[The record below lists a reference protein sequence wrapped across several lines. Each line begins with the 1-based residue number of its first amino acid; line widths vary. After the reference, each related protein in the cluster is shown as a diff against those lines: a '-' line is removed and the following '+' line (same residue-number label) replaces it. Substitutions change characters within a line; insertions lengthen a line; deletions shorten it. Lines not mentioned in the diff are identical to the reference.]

1 MFFFSLPLKVFWC
14 ALAEL
19 KRDTTFKQRN
29 DQSEEKNYSFIP
41 AKVINASVNKYRN
54 FITLNKGAL
63 DGVKTEMGVINE
75 DGVIG
80 IVSSTSD
87 HFSVVIPILNPSS
100 RISAKINNKSQTGS
114 LLWDGKKTNKAILEE
129 IPLYIQIALGDTV
142 VTSGYS
148 SIFPEGITIGTVNKF
163 NKANDN
169 FYNIEVDLSADF
181 CNLSFVDV
189 VDYKYFDEQKELEK
203 GARND

>member
-1 MFFFSLPLKVFWC
+1 MRTIIRFLITFKTLFLFLFLEIVSLLLVVNYNQFQKTVFLNSSNVVVGSIYNISNSIYEYFGLKSVNLKL
-14 ALAEL
+14 ADENAQLRDKLYMIDNELAEL

-114 LLWDGKKTNKAILEE
+114 LLCG
-129 IPLYIQIALGDTV
+129 
-142 VTSGYS
+142 
-148 SIFPEGITIGTVNKF
+148 
-163 NKANDN
+163 
-169 FYNIEVDLSADF
+169 
-181 CNLSFVDV
+181 
-189 VDYKYFDEQKELEK
+189 
-203 GARND
+203 